1 MNAKT
6 LVAVQTRLPRVT
18 TPLVH
23 FRVHVPLVT
32 TQIIKAD
39 VKVTAVYFYLFI
51 FFAVTHVFQS
61 TLAVMLGKKSTIYL
75 EIETCTKTS
84 TRNSR
89 VNPEQSLVVQGLPL
103 ARPIIRTPPV
113 GYGEETAEI
122 LD

>member
-32 TQIIKAD
+32 TQIIKTD

-51 FFAVTHVFQS
+51 F
-61 TLAVMLGKKSTIYL
+61 
-75 EIETCTKTS
+75 
-84 TRNSR
+84 
-89 VNPEQSLVVQGLPL
+89 LP
-103 ARPIIRTPPV
+103 
-113 GYGEETAEI
+113 
-122 LD
+122 